1 MMNDRIITVKGI
13 GNVSVK
19 PDLIVITMS
28 LENTDYSY
36 SGAMQLASGAI
47 DAIRTALI
55 SVGYVKDDLKT
66 TDFNI
71 NTDYESY
78 KDTKGNWKQKF
89 NGYKCTHRLKLEFDF
104 DMERLTDTL
113 SAIASSGANPEFEI
127 NFSVKDK
134 NAVSDQLLQNAVK
147 NASEKAAVLAAAAGL
162 SLGAIQRI
170 DYSWGELRFYSDT
183 KMIEPLYYE
192 SKAAPAMDIEP
203 EDIKVNDTVTV
214 VWSID

>member
-1 MMNDRIITVKGI
+1 MSDRIITVKGI
-13 GNVSVK
+13 GNVTAK
-19 PDLIVITMS
+19 PDLIIITMM

-36 SGAMQLASGAI
+36 SGAMQLASGVI

-55 SVGYVKDDLKT
+55 SVGYKKDDLRT

-89 NGYKCTHRLKLEFDF
+89 NGYKCIHKLKLEFDF
-104 DMERLTDTL
+104 DMERLNKAL
-113 SAIASSGANPEFEI
+113 SAIASSGAKPEFEI
-127 NFSVKDK
+127 NFSIKDK
-134 NAVSDQLLQNAVK
+134 NAISNQLLQNAVK
-147 NASEKAAVLAAAAGL
+147 NASEKAVVLAAAAGL

-170 DYSWGELRFYSDT
+170 DYSWGELRLYSDT
-183 KMIEPLYYE
+183 KMIEPLGCA
-192 SKAAPAMDIEP
+192 SDAVPAMDIEP

-214 VWSID
+214 VWTIV

>member
-1 MMNDRIITVKGI
+1 MNDRIITVKGI
-13 GNVSVK
+13 GNVTAK
-19 PDLIVITMS
+19 PDLIIITMV

-47 DAIRTALI
+47 DSIRTALI
-55 SVGYVKDDLKT
+55 SVGYVKDCLKT

-89 NGYKCTHRLKLEFDF
+89 NGYKCIHKLKLEFDF
-104 DMERLTDTL
+104 DMERLNETL

-127 NFSVKDK
+127 NFSIKDK
-134 NAVSDQLLQNAVK
+134 NAVSNQLLQNAIK

-170 DYSWGELRFYSDT
+170 DYSWGELRLYSDT
-183 KMIEPLYYE
+183 KMIEPLCCA
-192 SKAAPAMDIEP
+192 SDAAPAIDIEP

-214 VWSID
+214 VWTID

>member
-1 MMNDRIITVKGI
+1 MSDRIITVKGI
-13 GNVSVK
+13 GSVTAK
-19 PDLIVITMS
+19 PDLIIITMV

-47 DAIRTALI
+47 DAIRIALV
-55 SVGYVKDDLKT
+55 SVGYKKDDLKT
-66 TDFNI
+66 SDFNI

-89 NGYKCTHRLKLEFDF
+89 NGYKCVHKIKLEFDF
-104 DMERLTDTL
+104 DMQRLNKTL
-113 SAIASSGANPEFEI
+113 SAISSSGANPEFEI
-127 NFSVKDK
+127 NFSIKDK
-134 NAVSDQLLQNAVK
+134 NAVSNQLLQNAVK

-170 DYSWGELRFYSDT
+170 DYSWGELRLYSDT
-183 KMIEPLYYE
+183 KMIEPLCCALD
-192 SKAAPAMDIEP
+192 AAPAMDIEP

-214 VWSID
+214 VWTIV